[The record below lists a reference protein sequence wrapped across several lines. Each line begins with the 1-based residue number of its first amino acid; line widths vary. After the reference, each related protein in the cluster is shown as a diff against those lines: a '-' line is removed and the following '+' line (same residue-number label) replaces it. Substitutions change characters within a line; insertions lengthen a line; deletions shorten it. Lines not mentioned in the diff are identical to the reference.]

1 MFKFI
6 IQAFVTLLR
15 FSGSLAAKCICLN
28 NEPCLSRLTLS
39 DFTNLNLKEL
49 HCYLFMVSLDRC
61 NGSFNTLHDLS
72 RIICFPNKTEDV
84 NLNVFNM
91 ITRINESKT
100 ITKQISCGFK
110 CKFNGR
116 KCISNQN

>member
-6 IQAFVTLLR
+6 IQAFVTLLS

-28 NEPCLSRLTLS
+28 NEPCLSRLTLT
-39 DFTNLNLKEL
+39 DFTNSNLN
-49 HCYLFMVSLDRC
+49 CYLFMVSLDRC

-100 ITKQISCGFK
+100 ITKQISCDCK